1 MKYALIDGQRY
12 EAQSGCK
19 GVCISCGSPTVARC
33 GEVRVNHW
41 AHLGQRRCDSW
52 WENETDWHRAWKNNF
67 PSLWQEIVHTADNGE
82 KHIADVKT
90 NEGWVLEFQH
100 SYIKPEE
107 RRSREDFYKKLIWVV
122 DGNRRIKDKKR
133 FFEIVDDGTYSR
145 NHPNLRST
153 FPEGALF
160 RDWINSTAHVMF
172 DFGDDE
178 LWWLSPLSNESHA
191 LVLPI
196 TRRQFIQFH
205 IDDLDSS
212 PNRFEAFFK
221 NYDLKPPDPY
231 KAPPIVPAID
241 VGNIHPN
248 TFLGLMN
255 NRRRSRF

>member
-1 MKYALIDGQRY
+1 MKFALIDGQRQ
-12 EAQSGCK
+12 EAQPNLK
-19 GVCISCGSPTVARC
+19 GICVGCGSPTLARC

-67 PSLWQEIVHTADNGE
+67 PSLWQEIVHTAENGE

-107 RRSREDFYKKLIWVV
+107 RRSREEFYKKLIWVV

-133 FFEIVDDGTYSR
+133 FFEVVDDASY
-145 NHPNLRST
+145 NKNYPNLRST

-160 RDWINSTAHVMF
+160 RDWINSTAHVLF
-172 DFGDDE
+172 DFWDGE
-178 LWWLSPLSNESHA
+178 LWWLLPQSNEFYA

-196 TRRQFIQFH
+196 PRQEFIEFH
-205 IDDLDSS
+205 FADLTSS
-212 PNRFEAFFK
+212 ENRFEIFIK
-221 NYDLKPPDPY
+221 KYDLKPAEPP
-231 KAPPIVPAID
+231 KAPPEILSTD
-241 VGNIHPN
+241 VGSIHPN
-248 TFLGLMN
+248 TFLRLMN
-255 NRRRSRF
+255 NRRRFRF